1 MNDCLC
7 IEEVEEIVNKVETYS
22 NEDLIKE
29 MISLNLNILKLNEK
43 IKEKEDN
50 ENKVIN
56 YLENKRMTKK
66 ALVDIDIVKSFLN
79 GKEK

>member
-43 IKEKEDN
+43 IKEKEKN

-66 ALVDIDIVKSFLN
+66 ALVDIDIVKSYLN

>member
-43 IKEKEDN
+43 IKEKEKN

-66 ALVDIDIVKSFLN
+66 ALVDIDMVKSYLN